1 MDFTQTQE
9 VVLSTVSY
17 VSYEQLRIISTS
29 SEGRLTQENL
39 LASGKTG
46 SELCKSPPRQKL
58 VGTRALKRREASRK
72 EIVRPKRRRKRALT

>member
-39 LASGKTG
+39 LA
-46 SELCKSPPRQKL
+46 
-58 VGTRALKRREASRK
+58 LKRREA
-72 EIVRPKRRRKRALT
+72 LT